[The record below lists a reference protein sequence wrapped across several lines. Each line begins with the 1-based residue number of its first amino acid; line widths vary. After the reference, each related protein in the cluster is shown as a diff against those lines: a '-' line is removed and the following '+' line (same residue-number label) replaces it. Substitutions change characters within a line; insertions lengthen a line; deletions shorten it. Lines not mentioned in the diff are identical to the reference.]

1 MQKVRTRTSDIAPD
15 ELLADARPNEGSS
28 SSLAVTVLLALSLLW
43 CVLWFVHSWGYWEDD
58 SFIHLE
64 FARSLA
70 SGHGFAFNGNVVY
83 GDTAPLWVF
92 LLVGFHLLIPNW
104 IVAGKILAASGTLF
118 ALTGVYAFSRRLT
131 APQPGSRV
139 FSAAM
144 VLLFVLNPFFCYWSF
159 SGMETL
165 TAAGLALWAVVAATT
180 RPLSW
185 KRFLLGCAL
194 AGVGPLLRP
203 EMVFFAAILALVLF
217 YRRLQTASREP
228 SPREPSRLSS
238 LAGFASGL
246 ALLTGPTIAWAI
258 YALHTFGRIIPNT
271 NAAKRASPGE
281 SVILRLINIYSLG
294 FPIIVCGCI
303 AGLIYLVLRFST
315 LRQNFKDIR
324 QSTIFSAGA
333 VFALWTVIATAF
345 YIVDRTHVQT
355 RYVFVSAVGLAVVV
369 FAALLSLSLRIYRP
383 ALIACLAFAAAISIV
398 SVWPF
403 IRNKNVFVETV
414 RQQSLFFHNQLP
426 PDAPV
431 AGYNIGEIA
440 FFSEHPIV
448 DTGGITRPG
457 AIPYLSDPDG
467 MVKWIHSQGGA
478 YYVTFDQPEPGATLV
493 FSQPIPFVGW
503 SLHPHLYSHTDQLN
517 VWKLAPP
524 ATTPTEPAH

>member
-1 MQKVRTRTSDIAPD
+1 MQNVQNRTVDIVPD
-15 ELLADARPNEGSS
+15 KRLAHTRPDQGPSS
-28 SSLAVTVLLALSLLW
+28 SRAVTVLLALSLLW

-92 LLVGFHLLIPNW
+92 LLVGFHLLIPDW
-104 IVAGKILAASGTLF
+104 IVAGKILALLGTLF
-118 ALTGVYAFSRRLT
+118 ALAGIYAFSRRLT
-131 APQPGSRV
+131 ATQPDSRV

-144 VLLFVLNPFFCYWSF
+144 VLLFVLNPYFCYWSF

-165 TAAGLALWAVVAATT
+165 TATGLALWAVVAATS

-185 KRFLLGCAL
+185 NRFLLGCAL
-194 AGVGPLLRP
+194 AGVGPILRP
-203 EMVFFAAILALVLF
+203 EMVVFTAILALVLF
-217 YRRLQTASREP
+217 YRRLQTPSLEP
-228 SPREPSRLSS
+228 SSLESSVRLKS
-238 LAGFASGL
+238 LAGLASGL

-258 YALHTFGRIIPNT
+258 YALHTFGRIVPNT
-271 NAAKRASPGE
+271 NAAKRAAPGE
-281 SVILRLINIYSLG
+281 SVVLRLINVYSLG
-294 FPIIVCGCI
+294 FPIIVCGCL

-315 LRQNFKDIR
+315 LRQNFKDLR
-324 QSTIFSAGA
+324 RSTIFSAGT
-333 VFALWTVIATAF
+333 VFVLWTVIAAAF
-345 YIVDRTHVQT
+345 YIVDKTHVQT
-355 RYVFVSAVGLAVVV
+355 RYIFVSAAGLAVVV
-369 FAALLSLSLRIYRP
+369 FATLLSLSLRIYRSV
-383 ALIACLAFAAAISIV
+383 LIACLVFAAAISIFT
-398 SVWPF
+398 VWPF

-440 FFSEHPIV
+440 FFSQHPIV

-457 AIPYLSDPDG
+457 AIPYLTDPDG

-493 FSQPIPFVGW
+493 FSQTIPFVGW
-503 SLHPHLYSHTDQLN
+503 TLHPHLYSHTDQLR

-524 ATTPTEPAH
+524 PTTQPAQ

>member
-1 MQKVRTRTSDIAPD
+1 MPKVQNHHLDPVPNAQRT
-15 ELLADARPNEGSS
+15 DAQPNENSS
-28 SSLAVTVLLALSLLW
+28 ASTVVTALLTLSLLW
-43 CVLWFVHSWGYWEDD
+43 CVLWFIHSWGYWEDD

-70 SGHGFAFNGNVVY
+70 TGHGFAFNGTVVY
-83 GDTAPLWVF
+83 GDTAPLWVI

-104 IVAGKILAASGTLF
+104 LVSGKILAALGMLF

-131 APQPGSRV
+131 ATHFNSRL

-144 VLLFVLNPFFCYWSF
+144 VLLTVLNPYFCYWSF
-159 SGMETL
+159 SGMETI
-165 TAAGLALWAVVAATT
+165 TATGLALWGAVAATS

-185 KRFLLGCAL
+185 NWFLLGCAF

-203 EMVFFAAILALVLF
+203 EMVFFTAILALVLF
-217 YRRLQTASREP
+217 YRRLLAPAREP
-228 SPREPSRLSS
+228 QPLFKN
-238 LAGFASGL
+238 LIGLASGL
-246 ALLTGPTIAWAI
+246 ALLIGPTLAWAT
-258 YALHTFGRIIPNT
+258 YALHTFGRIVPNT
-271 NAAKRASPGE
+271 NAAKRAGAGE
-281 SVILRLINIYSLG
+281 SIVRRLLNVYSLG
-294 FPIIVCGCI
+294 FPIILCGLL
-303 AGLIYLVLRFST
+303 AGLIYLALRSSR
-315 LRQNFKDIR
+315 LRETFNSIR
-324 QSTIFSAGA
+324 QSTLFAAGGWA
-333 VFALWTVIATAF
+333 FLLWTAITTVF
-345 YIVDRTHVQT
+345 YIVNHTYVQT
-355 RYVFVSAVGLAVVV
+355 RYVFVSAVGLSVVV
-369 FAALLSLSLRIYRP
+369 LAALFSLSHRIYRV
-383 ALIACLAFAAAISIV
+383 ALIACLVFAAVISV
-398 SVWPF
+398 FSVWPF
-403 IRNKNVFVETV
+403 IRNKNIYVETV

-457 AIPYLSDPDG
+457 AIPFLTDPPG

-493 FSQPIPFVGW
+493 LSQRIPFMGW
-503 SLHPHLYSHTDQLN
+503 TLNPRLYSGSDQLN

-524 ATTPTEPAH
+524 PTTPDQPAQ

>member
-1 MQKVRTRTSDIAPD
+1 MQKVQNRPFDIAPD
-15 ELLADARPNEGSS
+15 EPQADARPNDGSPF
-28 SSLAVTVLLALSLLW
+28 SLAVITLLALSLLW
-43 CVLWFVHSWGYWEDD
+43 CILWFVHAWGYWEDD

-70 SGHGFAFNGNVVY
+70 SGHGFAFNGHVVY

-92 LLVGFHLLIPNW
+92 LLVGFHRLIPNW
-104 IVAGKILAASGTLF
+104 LVAGKILTAVGTLF

-131 APQPGSRV
+131 APQPGSRF

-144 VLLFVLNPFFCYWSF
+144 VLLFVLNPYFCYWSF

-165 TAAGLALWAVVAATT
+165 TAAGLALWAVVAATS
-180 RPLSW
+180 RPLTR

-194 AGVGPLLRP
+194 VGVGPLLRP

-217 YRRLQTASREP
+217 YRRFQTASREP
-228 SPREPSRLSS
+228 SSRLSS
-238 LAGFASGL
+238 LAGFAPGL

-258 YALHTFGRIIPNT
+258 YALHTFGRIVPNT
-271 NAAKRASPGE
+271 NAAKRTSPGE

-294 FPIIVCGCI
+294 FPIIVCGVL
-303 AGLIYLVLRFST
+303 AGLIYFVLRFST
-315 LRQNFKDIR
+315 LRQKFKDIR
-324 QSTIFSAGA
+324 QSTLFSAGT
-333 VFALWTVIATAF
+333 VFAIWTVIATAF

-369 FAALLSLSLRIYRP
+369 FAALLSLSLRIYRL
-383 ALIACLAFAAAISIV
+383 ALIASLAFAAAISIV

-403 IRNKNVFVETV
+403 IRNKDIFVETV

-457 AIPYLSDPDG
+457 AIPYLTDPDG

-493 FSQPIPFVGW
+493 FSQTIPFIGW
-503 SLHPHLYSHTDQLN
+503 SLHPHLYSNTDQLR

-524 ATTPTEPAH
+524 PTTQPNH